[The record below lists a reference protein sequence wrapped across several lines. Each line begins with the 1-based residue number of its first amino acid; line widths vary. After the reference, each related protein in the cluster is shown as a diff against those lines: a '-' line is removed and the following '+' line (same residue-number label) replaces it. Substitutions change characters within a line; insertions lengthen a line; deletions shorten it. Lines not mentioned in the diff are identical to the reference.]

1 MRTEGT
7 GSSDMRTGMGATGM
21 LTNGRTG
28 QREEDADLWTDG
40 RTDEALMSGS
50 GSGSS
55 DERA

>member
-1 MRTEGT
+1 
-7 GSSDMRTGMGATGM
+7 M